1 MPDAM
6 VAGAASEATGSGQTQ
21 QVDVAVVGAGF
32 AGLYLLHRL
41 RKAGLT
47 TVALEE
53 ADDVGGTWY
62 WNRYPG
68 ARCDIQ
74 TIDYSYT
81 FDPELESAWTWSEKY
96 ATQPEI
102 LRYLGF
108 VADRYELRRDIRF
121 RTKVTAA
128 NWDQA
133 TERWQLATDN
143 GAAVA
148 CRYYIMATGCLSAP
162 KPPEI
167 DGVKDFKGEVYFTGR
182 WPHEEVKLAGKRV
195 AVIGTGSSGIQ
206 AIPLIAEQA
215 AQLTVFQRT
224 PNFALPAHNGPPPA
238 DRMALLERPRD
249 VP

>member
-1 MPDAM
+1 MTRT
-6 VAGAASEATGSGQTQ
+6 ASSPASAVITSRSASLISGSKKIRVGLPRVTTAT
-21 QVDVAVVGAGF
+21 
-32 AGLYLLHRL
+32 
-41 RKAGLT
+41 
-47 TVALEE
+47 
-53 ADDVGGTWY
+53 
-62 WNRYPG
+62 G

-81 FDPELESAWTWSEKY
+81 FDPELESAWKWSEKY

-133 TERWQLATDN
+133 TDRWLLTTDN
-143 GAAVA
+143 GATVS

-167 DGVKDFKGEVYFTGR
+167 DGEVYLTGR

-195 AVIGTGSSGIQ
+195 AVIGGIVGDPGDPVDSR
-206 AIPLIAEQA
+206 AGGA
-215 AQLTVFQRT
+215 TDRV
-224 PNFALPAHNGPPPA
+224 PAHAELCAARAQWSGASRSHGPA
-238 DRMALLERPRD
+238 GKRPRD
-249 VP
+249 IP